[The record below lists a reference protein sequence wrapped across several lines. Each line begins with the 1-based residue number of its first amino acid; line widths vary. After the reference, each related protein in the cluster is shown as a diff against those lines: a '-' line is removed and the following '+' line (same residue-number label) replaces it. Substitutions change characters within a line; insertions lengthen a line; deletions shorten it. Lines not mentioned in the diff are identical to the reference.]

1 MTAISR
7 EGFKAR
13 LRALSRRQQI
23 AFMAALCE
31 RLLPNYGLYAQMTG
45 QGDPGALRV
54 VLDLAWESLMV
65 REARIDFARQAEK
78 LSEAE
83 PPEDDESFGARRAVE
98 VMMALSTLLDA
109 LQGETPDA
117 ALTVSGLSKSGVQAF
132 VEMTEGA
139 EDDDAERA
147 AARLRAHPL
156 MADERDFQEAVLEAA
171 EARLDREALKAL
183 RRLGRNDGVSNL
195 GLSLE

>member
-1 MTAISR
+1 MTATPR

-45 QGDPGALRV
+45 QGDPGTLRV

-65 REARIDFARQAEK
+65 REAKIDFARQADK

-109 LQGETPDA
+109 LQGEAPDA
-117 ALTVSGLSKSGVQAF
+117 PLTISGLSKSGVQAV
-132 VEMTEGA
+132 VEMTEEA
-139 EDDDAERA
+139 EDDDVERA
-147 AARLRAHPL
+147 AARLREHPL
-156 MADERDFQEAVLEAA
+156 MADERGFQEAVLEAA

>member
-1 MTAISR
+1 MTASPR

-13 LRALSRRQQI
+13 LRDLSRRQQL

-45 QGDPGALRV
+45 QGDPDALRV
-54 VLDLAWESLMV
+54 VLDLVWESLMV
-65 REARIDFARQAEK
+65 REAKIDFARQADK
-78 LSEAE
+78 LGEAE

-171 EARLDREALKAL
+171 EARLDRETLKAL